1 MSRRGAFGPIRS
13 FLTGTA
19 LLAGL
24 LLLSGAAPP
33 APAAAPAT
41 TPAGGCLLR
50 FPDVHGD
57 TVVFVCGEDIWQAPA
72 AGGVAVRL
80 TINDGEERF
89 PKFSP
94 DGRRIAF
101 TGQYDGNTDVY
112 VMDAGGGNITR
123 LTYHPGPDEVVGWQP
138 ASGKIV
144 FSSARYSLSRAERL
158 FMVNPDGS
166 GLEEVP
172 LFEAA
177 QGDFSVDGEQLAY
190 NKMSREFRT
199 WKRYRGGMAQDIY
212 LHDFR
217 TGEDRRLTDFPGT
230 DRLPMWIGDR
240 IYFSS
245 DRDGTLNIYALDP
258 ATGSSE
264 QITHHTEYD
273 VRRPSADGG
282 RIVYELGGDLWLLDP
297 ASGHSA
303 RIPIEVRSDAPEAR
317 PYLKDVHEF
326 VTGAAVSPG
335 GQRVLVVA
343 RGEVFSVPAE
353 HGATRDL
360 SQDCGARDQDAVWS
374 PDGGQVAF
382 ISDRDGE
389 YQIYVVDPR
398 GREQPRRLTDFHDGY
413 RHTLKWSPD
422 GKHLAFTDQALRLWV
437 LDVSSGRLTEVDRA
451 EYENIDVS
459 LDVKPIYDYCW
470 SPDSRFIAYSKMDAN
485 QLYQLHVHDLAQGE
499 SHLVSDGFYHDF
511 DPVFSRDGE
520 HLLFASDRRFDPT
533 FSDFAWEMVYK
544 KSTGIYA
551 LTLRAHGP
559 ALLPLQSDEE
569 PATDGGSKGKKK
581 SEKNE
586 QDKGVKTAAVKVR
599 IDWEGLGRRIE
610 HLPLPPGN
618 YRQLAA
624 GDGVLFYLDAD
635 EGDFNRFEFRSPPP
649 MGLHAFDLDE
659 RKPRLVIAGIRDY
672 ALSADGSHLLY
683 HKGDGELGLLA
694 ACPHDTTGR
703 ALDLSGLQMTIDP
716 RREWRQIF
724 DDAWRFERDFYYEP
738 HMHGLDWPAMR
749 EKYGRLLERATCRQD
764 VQFVIGEL
772 IGELSTS
779 HTYVYGGD
787 RRRQA
792 EQIDVGLLG
801 ADWEP
806 ADGRWRIRHILRTPE
821 WTNEVLPPLVQPGR
835 TVREGE
841 YLLAVSGV
849 PVTAERNLYSY
860 FVNTAGRQVT
870 LTVNDKPTEKGARDV
885 VVVPLRDESTLRY
898 LDWVETNRRRVDE
911 LSHGEIGYLH
921 LPDTYLGSAREFGR
935 QFYGQTRKQGLIVD
949 GRYNNGGLDPDIFLE
964 RLDRKIH
971 SYWTRRYSHDQTG
984 PSVATRAHMACLTN
998 RQAGSG
1004 GDELPNVFRWR
1015 GMGPVIGTRTWGGLV
1030 GVSMFIPTID
1040 GGGLTAP
1047 DYRIYSPDGRWIIE
1061 GVGVE
1066 PDIVVELDNSAAYR
1080 GEDAQLLKAVEYLQQ
1095 KIAEEPRPWPQH
1107 PPYPV
1112 EQ

>member
-1 MSRRGAFGPIRS
+1 MSRRGTCSRFRP
-13 FLTGTA
+13 LTTCAA
-19 LLAGL
+19 LLASL
-24 LLLSGAAPP
+24 LTLAGV
-33 APAAAPAT
+33 AAAAMASA
-41 TPAGGCLLR
+41 PAGGCLLR

-57 TVVFVCGEDIWQAPA
+57 TVVFVCGEDIWKAPA
-72 AGGVAVRL
+72 VGGIAVRL

-94 DGRRIAF
+94 DGSRIAF

-112 VMDAGGGNITR
+112 VMDADGGNITR
-123 LTYHPGPDEVVGWQP
+123 LTYHPGPDEVVGWHP
-138 ASGKIV
+138 MSGKIV
-144 FSSARYSLSRAERL
+144 FSSSRNCLSRAERL

-166 GLEEVP
+166 GLEEIP
-172 LFEAA
+172 LFEVA
-177 QGDFSVDGEQLAY
+177 QGDFSADGQRLAY

-199 WKRYRGGMAQDIY
+199 WKRYQGGMAQDIF

-230 DRLPMWIGDR
+230 DRIPMWIGDR

-258 ATGSSE
+258 ATRSSE

-273 VRRPSADGG
+273 VRRPSTGDG

-297 ASGHSA
+297 ASGGSA

-326 VTGAAVSPG
+326 ITDTAISPG
-335 GQRVLVVA
+335 GKRVLVVA

-353 HGATRDL
+353 HGPTRNL
-360 SQDCGARDQDAVWS
+360 SHDSGARDQDAVWS
-374 PDGGQVAF
+374 PDGRQVAF

-389 YQIYVVDPR
+389 YQIYLVDPR
-398 GREQPRRLTDFHDGY
+398 GLEKPRRLTDFRDGY

-422 GKHLAFTDQALRLWV
+422 SKQLAFTDQALRLWV
-437 LDVSSGRLTEVDRA
+437 LDISSRKLTEVDRA

-470 SPDSRFIAYSKMDAN
+470 SPDSRYIAYSKMDAN
-485 QLYQLHVHDLAQGE
+485 QLYQLYIHDLEAGE

-511 DPVFSRDGE
+511 NPTFSRDGE
-520 HLLFASDRRFDPT
+520 HLFFASNRRFDPT
-533 FSDFAWEMVYK
+533 FGDFEWEMVYK

-551 LTLRAHGP
+551 LTLRADGP
-559 ALLPLQSDEE
+559 ALLFLQSDEE
-569 PATDGGSKGKKK
+569 PADNGGSSRGNKKK
-581 SEKNE
+581 TEKDE
-586 QDKGVKTAAVKVR
+586 QGKGEKIAEVKVR

-635 EGDFNRFEFRSPPP
+635 EGDFNRFEFRNRPP
-649 MGLHAFDLDE
+649 MGLQAFDFE
-659 RKPRLVIAGIRDY
+659 KRKPRPVVAGIRDY
-672 ALSADGSHLLY
+672 ALSADASHLVY
-683 HKGDGELGLLA
+683 NKGDGVLGLLE
-694 ACPHDTTGR
+694 ACARDSTGE
-703 ALDLSGLQMTIDP
+703 ALDLSALEMTIDP

-724 DDAWRFERDFYYEP
+724 ADAWRFERNFYYEP

-749 EKYGRLLERATCRQD
+749 EKYGRLLDRATCRQD
-764 VQFVIGEL
+764 VRFVIGEL

-792 EQIDVGLLG
+792 EQVNVGMLG

-821 WTNEVLPPLVQPGR
+821 WTHEVLPPLVQPGQS
-835 TVREGE
+835 VHEGE
-841 YLLAVSGV
+841 YLLAVNGV
-849 PVTAERNLYSY
+849 AVTAAHNLYSY
-860 FVNTAGRQVT
+860 FVDTAGRQVT
-870 LTVNDKPTEKGARDV
+870 LTVNDKPTDRGARDV

-898 LDWVETNRRRVDE
+898 MDWVESNRLRVDE
-911 LSHGEIGYLH
+911 LSQGEIGYLH
-921 LPDTYLGSAREFGR
+921 LPDTYVGSAREFGR
-935 QFYGQTRKQGLIVD
+935 QFYGQTRKKGLIVD

-971 SYWTRRYSHDQTG
+971 SYWTRRYSHDQTS
-984 PSVATRAHMACLTN
+984 PSVATRAHMVCLTN

-1015 GMGPVIGTRTWGGLV
+1015 DMGPVIGTRTWGGLV
-1030 GVSMFIPTID
+1030 GVSMFIRLID

-1080 GEDAQLLKAVEYLQQ
+1080 GEDAQLLKAIEYLQE
-1095 KIAEEPRPWPQH
+1095 KIAREPRPWPQH
-1107 PPYPV
+1107 PAYPV
-1112 EQ
+1112 QE